1 MALAAPAFVDLSP
14 TLDGRLVR
22 IEPLAA
28 RHEEGLREAAAD
40 PRTWRWMPF
49 VPTADAESFHGW
61 MTDAL
66 AKSAEGIEAPFCV
79 LDAGSGRPL
88 GSTPLPGAS
97 ARASRASRSA
107 GRGSRRAAWGT
118 GANAEAKLLLLST
131 PSSGW
136 AACGSSS
143 RPTP

>member
-66 AKSAEGIEAPFCV
+66 AKSAEGIEAAFCV
-79 LDAGSGRPL
+79 LDAGSGRPI
-88 GSTPLPGAS
+88 GSTRYLAFVPSTGG
-97 ARASRASRSA
+97 SRSA
-107 GRGSRRAAWGT
+107 GRGSPPRR
-118 GANAEAKLLLLST
+118 GAPART
-131 PSSGW
+131 TRRSS
-136 AACGSSS
+136 
-143 RPTP
+143 